1 MEILTR
7 AQKVP
12 PIEELEPVVSLE
24 ELRELQLHVREVYV
38 EDMIKE
44 YIVILANQ
52 TREHPSVYL
61 GASPKCIDCID
72 EGFASIGLYFWTGF
86 CYS

>member
-44 YIVILANQ
+44 YIVFLANQ

-61 GASPKCIDCID
+61 GASPS
-72 EGFASIGLYFWTGF
+72 ASIALMKA
-86 CYS
+86 SQAIAILLEEIL